1 MVSFNPIRCDLNL
14 ASTSSIVIAS
24 KRRQNSYDHRLRKLV
39 FQSGKTETAKRIGVP
54 RSTIHGWT
62 KARPRPVVTLT
73 ADGDY
78 VESLEKRVCLLE
90 RRTARLRAL
99 LRLCV
104 VLLRLSGFSLTYQR
118 LPQGIDKEKL
128 LRVIDLASRFVRLPR
143 LLACIG
149 LSSSRYY
156 DWKNA
161 QECGLDDFSS
171 CPRSS
176 PGQMTAT
183 ERSEMRSMVQ
193 SEDYRHLSVGS
204 IARLAARLGKVYAST
219 STWYRSIQN
228 GNWIRA
234 RKRIYQ
240 PKPRVGLR
248 ATKPNE
254 YWHVDTTIIRLLD
267 GSRVYVHAVLDNF
280 SRRILAWRLND
291 TFETGTTA
299 ELLKEAAKGLPE
311 NTVPSA
317 VMDSGVENVNDTVN
331 ELVSDGTIKRILA
344 QVDIVESNSMIE
356 AWWRQLKHQWLYL
369 NELDS
374 ASSVRKLIDFYV
386 EQHNSVVPHFAFP
399 GQTPDE
405 MYFGTGAKVSVD
417 LKEKRAIARAARLAH
432 NRALSCDLCKA
443 SESEPTLV
451 SLQNNTS

>member
-1 MVSFNPIRCDLNL
+1 M
-14 ASTSSIVIAS
+14 
-24 KRRQNSYDHRLRKLV
+24 
-39 FQSGKTETAKRIGVP
+39 TAE
-54 RSTIHGWT
+54 
-62 KARPRPVVTLT
+62 
-73 ADGDY
+73 GDY
-78 VESLEKRVCLLE
+78 VESLEKKVYLLE
-90 RRTARLRAL
+90 RRAARLRAL
-99 LRLCV
+99 LRLCI
-104 VLLRLSGFSLTYQR
+104 VLLRFSGFALTYQR

-128 LRVIDLASRFVRLPR
+128 LRVIDRASRFVRLPR

-204 IARLAARLGKVYAST
+204 IARLASRLGKVYACS
-219 STWYRSIQN
+219 STWYRAIQN
-228 GNWIRA
+228 GNWIRS
-234 RKRIYQ
+234 RKRIYP
-240 PKPRVGLR
+240 PKQRIGLQ

-254 YWHVDTTIIRLLD
+254 YWHVDTTIVRLLD

-291 TFETGTTA
+291 TFDTGTTA
-299 ELLKEAAKGLPE
+299 ELLKEAASGLPE
-311 NTVPSA
+311 GTVPST
-317 VMDSGVENVNDTVN
+317 VMDSGVENLNGTVN
-331 ELVSDGTIKRILA
+331 ELVSDGAIKRILA
-344 QVDIVESNSMIE
+344 QVDIVGSNSMIE

-369 NELDS
+369 NELDN
-374 ASSVRKLIDFYV
+374 ANSVRKLVSFYV
-386 EQHNSVVPHFAFP
+386 EQHNSVVPHFAFQ

-405 MYFGTGAKVSVD
+405 MYFGTGAKVPVD

-443 SESEPTLV
+443 SEREPSLV

>member
-1 MVSFNPIRCDLNL
+1 
-14 ASTSSIVIAS
+14 
-24 KRRQNSYDHRLRKLV
+24 
-39 FQSGKTETAKRIGVP
+39 
-54 RSTIHGWT
+54 
-62 KARPRPVVTLT
+62 
-73 ADGDY
+73 
-78 VESLEKRVCLLE
+78 
-90 RRTARLRAL
+90 
-99 LRLCV
+99 
-104 VLLRLSGFSLTYQR
+104 LLRLSGFSLTYRR
-118 LPQGIDKEKL
+118 LPQGSDKQNL
-128 LRVIDLASRFVRLPR
+128 LGVIDRASRFVRLPR

-171 CPRSS
+171 CPRSL

-193 SEDYRHLSVGS
+193 SEAYRHLSVGS
-204 IARLAARLGKVYAST
+204 MARLAARLGKVYACS
-219 STWYRSIQN
+219 STWYRAIQS
-228 GNWIRA
+228 GNWIRS
-234 RKRIYQ
+234 RKRIYP
-240 PKPRVGLR
+240 PKPRIGLR

-291 TFETGTTA
+291 TFETDTTA
-299 ELLKEAAKGLPE
+299 ELLKEGAKGLPE

-317 VMDSGVENVNDTVN
+317 VMDSGVENVNGTIN
-331 ELVSDGTIKRILA
+331 ELVSAGTIKRILA

-374 ASSVRKLIDFYV
+374 ANSVRKLIDFYV
-386 EQHNSVVPHFAFP
+386 EQHNSVVPHFAFQ

-405 MYFGTGAKVSVD
+405 MYLGTGANVQLD
-417 LKEKRAIARAARLAH
+417 LKEKRATARATRIAS
-432 NRALSCDLCKA
+432 NRALSCDRCKTG
-443 SESEPTLV
+443 ESEPALV

>member
-1 MVSFNPIRCDLNL
+1 
-14 ASTSSIVIAS
+14 
-24 KRRQNSYDHRLRKLV
+24 
-39 FQSGKTETAKRIGVP
+39 
-54 RSTIHGWT
+54 
-62 KARPRPVVTLT
+62 
-73 ADGDY
+73 
-78 VESLEKRVCLLE
+78 
-90 RRTARLRAL
+90 
-99 LRLCV
+99 
-104 VLLRLSGFSLTYQR
+104 
-118 LPQGIDKEKL
+118 
-128 LRVIDLASRFVRLPR
+128 
-143 LLACIG
+143 
-149 LSSSRYY
+149 
-156 DWKNA
+156 
-161 QECGLDDFSS
+161 
-171 CPRSS
+171 
-176 PGQMTAT
+176 
-183 ERSEMRSMVQ
+183 
-193 SEDYRHLSVGS
+193 
-204 IARLAARLGKVYAST
+204 
-219 STWYRSIQN
+219 
-228 GNWIRA
+228 
-234 RKRIYQ
+234 
-240 PKPRVGLR
+240 
-248 ATKPNE
+248 
-254 YWHVDTTIIRLLD
+254 LLD

>member
-1 MVSFNPIRCDLNL
+1 M
-14 ASTSSIVIAS
+14 IAP
-24 KRRQNSYDHRLRKLV
+24 KRQQNSYDHRLRELI
-39 FQSGKTETAKRIGVP
+39 FQSGRTETARRIGVP

-78 VESLEKRVCLLE
+78 VESLEKRVFFLE

-104 VLLRLSGFSLTYQR
+104 VLLRLSGFSLTYRR
-118 LPQGIDKEKL
+118 LPQGSDKQNL
-128 LRVIDLASRFVRLPR
+128 LGVIDRASRFVRLPR

-149 LSSSRYY
+149 ISSSRYY

-161 QECGLDDFSS
+161 QECGLDDVSS
-171 CPRSS
+171 CPKAL

-204 IARLAARLGKVYAST
+204 IARLASRLGKVYACT
-219 STWYRSIQN
+219 STWYRAIQS
-228 GNWIRA
+228 GHWIRS
-234 RKRIYQ
+234 RKRIYP

-254 YWHVDTTIIRLLD
+254 YWHVDTTIARLLD
-267 GSRVYVHAVLDNF
+267 GSRVYLHAVLDNF
-280 SRRILAWRLND
+280 SGRILAWRLNE
-291 TFETGTTA
+291 TFETVTTA
-299 ELLKEAAKGLPE
+299 ELLKEAAKGLPDE
-311 NTVPSA
+311 TVPSA
-317 VMDSGVENVNDTVN
+317 VMDSGVENVNGIVN
-331 ELVSDGTIKRILA
+331 ELVSDGTIQRILA

-356 AWWRQLKHQWLYL
+356 AWWHQLKHQWCYL

-374 ASSVRKLIDFYV
+374 ANSVRKFVAFYV
-386 EQHNSVVPHFAFP
+386 EQYNSVVPHFAFQ

-405 MYFGTGAKVSVD
+405 MYFGTGANVPVD
-417 LKEKRAIARAARLAH
+417 LQEKRATARALRLAH
-432 NRALSCDLCKA
+432 NRALNCDLCRAKT
-443 SESEPTLV
+443 SETSLV
-451 SLQNNTS
+451 AIQSNTS

>member
-1 MVSFNPIRCDLNL
+1 M
-14 ASTSSIVIAS
+14 IAP
-24 KRRQNSYDHRLRKLV
+24 KRRQNSYDHRLRELV
-39 FQSGKTETAKRIGVP
+39 FQSGRTETARRIGVP

-62 KARPRPVVTLT
+62 KARPRPVVTLI
-73 ADGDY
+73 AKGDY
-78 VESLEKRVCLLE
+78 VESLEKRVYLLE

-118 LPQGIDKEKL
+118 LPQGSDKEKL
-128 LRVIDLASRFVRLPR
+128 LRVIDRASRFVRLPR
-143 LLACIG
+143 LLAYIG

-156 DWKNA
+156 DWKNS
-161 QECGLDDFSS
+161 QDCGLDDVSS
-171 CPRSS
+171 CPRSL

-204 IARLAARLGKVYAST
+204 IARLAARVGKVYACT
-219 STWYRSIQN
+219 STWYRAIQN
-228 GNWIRA
+228 GNWIRS
-234 RKRIYQ
+234 RKRIYP
-240 PKPRVGLR
+240 PKPRIGLR

-254 YWHVDTTIIRLLD
+254 YWHVDTTIVRLLD
-267 GSRVYVHAVLDNF
+267 GSRVYLHAILDNF

-291 TFETGTTA
+291 TFETDTTA
-299 ELLKEAAKGLPE
+299 ELLKEAAKGHPE

-317 VMDSGVENVNDTVN
+317 VMDSGVENVNGTVN
-331 ELVSDGTIKRILA
+331 ELVSDGTIQRILA

-374 ASSVRKLIDFYV
+374 ESSVRKLIAFYV
-386 EQHNSVVPHFAFP
+386 EQHNSVVPHFAFQ

-405 MYFGTGAKVSVD
+405 MYFGTGAKVPVD
-417 LKEKRAIARAARLAH
+417 LKEKRATARAARISH
-432 NRALSCDLCKA
+432 NRALSCDRCKA
-443 SESEPTLV
+443 RESEPALV
-451 SLQNNTS
+451 SIQNNTS